1 MPNLST
7 EQIADKEVK
16 RAKKRFDWLT
26 FYTLAVMVFLF
37 LPIGLIVLFSFHNTA
52 SLTFPFKGL
61 SFRWYREVF
70 IRADLIPA
78 LMNSLTVAG
87 ATTAISV
94 VLGVLAGLGLTR
106 SRSRFA
112 STIGVLVSLPILL
125 PGLFLGIILIS
136 FFAMSKIHLSLQTV
150 IIGHIIYTIPYF
162 VLVIKS
168 RLEHFD
174 LQLEEAGRDL
184 GANRF
189 QTFFLVTFPLIR
201 PAVIG
206 ASMLVFAL
214 SFDEFLITFFIIG
227 SDSTLPMLIW
237 SMLRR
242 TINPSVNAIATM
254 IITFSLI
261 LILIGSKLSDLK
273 TTLTERK
280 MST

>member
-7 EQIADKEVK
+7 EKIADKEVK

-37 LPIGLIVLFSFHNTA
+37 LPIGLIIIFSFHSTA

-87 ATTAISV
+87 ATTAISM

-201 PAVIG
+201 SAVIG